1 MLRNRMKPML
11 ALAVLVLVAV
21 MGIVIGGS
29 VWAET
34 INYTVSGWGP
44 NQYPSDT
51 TIGPEG
57 CVWGVDGYPGDTLG
71 MVTYTGTLDLTPG
84 TYELKINTFE
94 WTIDYT
100 YGGTETDCGNWS
112 DVLHNITAVRSISF
126 SGGPS
131 GSLGQTMVLTNKWD
145 NDYVTI
151 DEGGTASFT
160 VGGYQVDVTPLR
172 VDQFWGT
179 NFSGGNPWTQPGV
192 DIVAKFVVT
201 KLPLI
206 SCPGNITQ
214 SNDPSTCGAV
224 VTWSATATGDP
235 TPTVSCTPG
244 SGSTFAVGT
253 TTVTCTATN
262 TCGTDTCSFDV
273 TVNDNE
279 NPTISC
285 PAAVTHT
292 ADPGK
297 CYALASNVS
306 LGTPTTSDNC
316 GVDTVTNDAPVQFP
330 VGDTTVTWT
339 VKDIHGNS
347 NTCTQTVTITD
358 DENPVITCPGDITQA
373 NDAGVCGATVD
384 PGTATATD
392 NCSATVAGVRSDG
405 LALNAVYPVGTTTI
419 TWTATDPAGNTDSCV
434 QTIMVNAPPVAQDD
448 SAATNEDMPVT
459 ISVLLNDADPDGD
472 SLVIESSTQPLH
484 GATARSG
491 TSIIYTPTP
500 NFSGTDTF
508 TYTISDGNGGTA
520 TATVTATVTAVNDA
534 PVANDDS
541 DTTPE
546 DTPVTTNVVANDTDV
561 DGTVVASA
569 VAIVSG
575 PSNGSILNNG
585 DDTVT
590 YTPNANF
597 NGSDIYTYTVQD
609 SDGATSNVATVTITV
624 GSVNDLPI
632 ANDDLVLTDEDTPV
646 PIEVTLNDDDP
657 DGTIDPTMIMINDA
671 PGSGTVQ
678 VARDG
683 TITYSPAPD
692 FSGIDLFTYTVDD
705 NKGATSNV
713 ATVVVT
719 VVEVN
724 DPPIAED
731 DLATT
736 EAGVPVSI
744 AVLINDTD
752 PDGSLIP
759 GTVTTLSEPE
769 SGTATVNR
777 DGTITYTSVDGL
789 VGTDQFTYTVEDDQ
803 DAISNEATVTV
814 EVLEVA
820 GAAGGDGELATQEP
834 MSSVRFLKRDTDD
847 ISWFVLAEPEKKD
860 GSYYILAVDSTVLE
874 ELALSADIQPTET
887 RAGARLEVGL
897 EVTQE
902 ERRAYGWP
910 WVRVT
915 QPELAEAEAAGG
927 AGAAAEQ
934 GAGFTF
940 SGRYTNG
947 VYWLG
952 IDTAK
957 LLPGR
962 HNVWVVYGAGK
973 TVLVP
978 IEVLP

>member
-1 MLRNRMKPML
+1 MLLKKETKKIRPTVAFIV
-11 ALAVLVLVAV
+11 ALAIVLVGVGGALAADTGWKNPSSDAADTGGDGDGFERNPADAYADGPGVTENRDGQGDRHRYYSYGFSIPANATINGIAV
-21 MGIVIGGS
+21 RLDWYLDDETGTSSMGVELSWDGGS
-29 VWAET
+29 SWTTAKTDSTKTKSEHTTILGELADDWGHGWTVAQINDNFVVRLTCSSDKNDRDFFLDWVPVRVYYTPNQPPVVGDIPDQTIAEGQSFTTFDLDDYVEDPDDTDAEMTWTYSGNTELTVSINGNHVATIGIPNVDWNGCET
-34 INYTVSGWGP
+34 ITFTATDPGSLSDSDPATFTVNAMNDAPVVSDIP
-44 NQYPSDT
+44 NQ
-51 TIGPEG
+51 
-57 CVWGVDGYPGDTLG
+57 
-71 MVTYTGTLDLTPG
+71 
-84 TYELKINTFE
+84 
-94 WTIDYT
+94 
-100 YGGTETDCGNWS
+100 
-112 DVLHNITAVRSISF
+112 
-126 SGGPS
+126 
-131 GSLGQTMVLTNKWD
+131 
-145 NDYVTI
+145 TI
-151 DEGGTASFT
+151 DEGNTFTAIDLDAYVTDVDNTDAEMTWSSSGNTELTVSINGNHVATISIPNIDWNGCETITFTATDSGSLSDSDPATFT
-160 VGGYQVDVTPLR
+160 V
-172 VDQFWGT
+172 
-179 NFSGGNPWTQPGV
+179 N
-192 DIVAKFVVT
+192 
-201 KLPLI
+201 
-206 SCPGNITQ
+206 
-214 SNDPSTCGAV
+214 AV
-224 VTWSATATGDP
+224 
-235 TPTVSCTPG
+235 
-244 SGSTFAVGT
+244 
-253 TTVTCTATN
+253 
-262 TCGTDTCSFDV
+262 
-273 TVNDNE
+273 
-279 NPTISC
+279 
-285 PAAVTHT
+285 
-292 ADPGK
+292 
-297 CYALASNVS
+297 
-306 LGTPTTSDNC
+306 
-316 GVDTVTNDAPVQFP
+316 NDAPV
-330 VGDTTVTWT
+330 T
-339 VKDIHGNS
+339 
-347 NTCTQTVTITD
+347 
-358 DENPVITCPGDITQA
+358 
-373 NDAGVCGATVD
+373 
-384 PGTATATD
+384 
-392 NCSATVAGVRSDG
+392 
-405 LALNAVYPVGTTTI
+405 
-419 TWTATDPAGNTDSCV
+419 
-434 QTIMVNAPPVAQDD
+434 QDD
-448 SAATNEDMPVT
+448 AYSTNEDTQLNIAAPG
-459 ISVLLNDADPDGD
+459 VLANDSDVDGD
-472 SLVIESSTQPLH
+472 GL
-484 GATARSG
+484 TAVLDTTTSNG
-491 TSIIYTPTP
+491 TLTLNSDGSFSYTPNR
-500 NFSGTDTF
+500 NFNGTDTF
-508 TYTISDGNGGTA
+508 TYHADDGTA
-520 TATVTATVTAVNDA
+520 ASNVAIVTINVGVVNDP

-541 DTTPE
+541 DTMPE
-546 DTPVTTNVVANDTDV
+546 DTPVSTNVVANDTDV
-561 DGTVVASA
+561 DGTVVSST
-569 VAIVSG
+569 VAIASG

-585 DDTVT
+585 DGTVT

-632 ANDDLVLTDEDTPV
+632 ANDDLVLTDEDTPL

-657 DGTIDPTMIMINDA
+657 DGTIDPTMIKINDA
-671 PGSGTVQ
+671 PESGTVQ

-814 EVLEVA
+814 EVLEIA
-820 GAAGGDGELATQEP
+820 GAGDGELATQEP

-962 HNVWVVYGAGK
+962 YNVWVVYGAGK